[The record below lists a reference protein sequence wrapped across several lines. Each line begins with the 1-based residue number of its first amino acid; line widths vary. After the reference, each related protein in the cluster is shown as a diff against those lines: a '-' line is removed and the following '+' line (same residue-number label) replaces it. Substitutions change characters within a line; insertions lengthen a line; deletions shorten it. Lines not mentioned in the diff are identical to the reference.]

1 MPRRVG
7 VVPLLRI
14 FLVALFGV
22 VLVLQFFSFPGQF
35 AYMARVDADLAW
47 LRWPLTAVAFG
58 TLLGFEVVLVAT
70 WKLLGMVERDRI
82 FTTRA
87 LRWVDLVV
95 RATAGGGAVF
105 AVGFVLVGVNATD
118 PGLPLLL
125 FVVGLG
131 IVVVELVV
139 LVLRSLLRQATELR
153 ADLEQVI

>member
-1 MPRRVG
+1 MPRLR
-7 VVPLLRI
+7 VVPLLRV

-22 VLVLQFFSFPGQF
+22 VLVLQLFSFPGQF
-35 AYMARVDADLAW
+35 AYMARVDSELAW
-47 LRWPLTAVAFG
+47 LRWPLTLVAGG

-82 FTTRA
+82 FTPDA
-87 LRWVDLVV
+87 LRWVDVIV

-105 AVGFVLVGVNATD
+105 AAGFLLVGINATD

-125 FVVGLG
+125 FVVLLG